1 MIRIF
6 VFIFLKGFMIKL
18 KENEGIPRNI
28 LLMMS
33 IVSGLTVANL
43 YYNQPLLEEMR
54 ASLRINEVEANFIT
68 VITQIGYALGLLLI
82 VPMADKCSRR
92 KIVTTCM
99 TIAMLMALVI
109 ALASNVWLVWGASI
123 IIGACSVV
131 PQIFVPMAGQFS
143 RPEHK
148 SRNMGFVL
156 SGLLTGILAAR
167 VIGGYLGGWLGWRL
181 MFGLVA
187 FIMLLSLLV
196 SLRMMPVMQ
205 SSFKG
210 SYHSLIATIGKI
222 YVAHPRMRNYSLRA
236 AFGFGS
242 MMSIWSCMAFH
253 LADAPFHAGSDKVGM
268 LGLCGIAGAMAAS
281 GVGKYIP
288 RYGIDKISS
297 LGHLLQIIAWLVAY
311 FLSDTYIG
319 LILAIILVDIGAQCL
334 QLSNQ
339 SGCLKEVPDATNRA
353 NTIFMTTLFIG
364 GSIGT
369 FCAGVAWERMG
380 WLGVCATGLAFALCS
395 VITTWVIS
403 KSAQR

>member
-1 MIRIF
+1 
-6 VFIFLKGFMIKL
+6 MIKL

-131 PQIFVPMAGQFS
+131 PQIFVPMAGLFS

-156 SGLLTGILAAR
+156 SGLLTGVLAAR
-167 VIGGYLGGWLGWRL
+167 RVTVRDKTRG
-181 MFGLVA
+181 FA
-187 FIMLLSLLV
+187 FEAVLDLTDSEV
-196 SLRMMPVMQ
+196 QV
-205 SSFKG
+205 
-210 SYHSLIATIGKI
+210 
-222 YVAHPRMRNYSLRA
+222 V
-236 AFGFGS
+236 
-242 MMSIWSCMAFH
+242 
-253 LADAPFHAGSDKVGM
+253 
-268 LGLCGIAGAMAAS
+268 LCGGQL
-281 GVGKYIP
+281 
-288 RYGIDKISS
+288 RYLK
-297 LGHLLQIIAWLVAY
+297 QQ
-311 FLSDTYIG
+311 
-319 LILAIILVDIGAQCL
+319 LA
-334 QLSNQ
+334 
-339 SGCLKEVPDATNRA
+339 KE
-353 NTIFMTTLFIG
+353 
-364 GSIGT
+364 
-369 FCAGVAWERMG
+369 
-380 WLGVCATGLAFALCS
+380 
-395 VITTWVIS
+395 ITEN
-403 KSAQR
+403 